1 MWGEKMEI
9 TGISLKNDRL
19 EEVAGI
25 TPEYPFVMHRTDM
38 KKVHI
43 PWHWHE
49 EIEFGF
55 VCTGAVRVTTVNQSY
70 IFRKGE
76 GYFINSNILASME
89 NAEDSPQTIYETFL
103 FHPIFLSG
111 HFRSVF
117 ETRYVQ
123 PVIRD
128 RRFDIIELRGE
139 SSPQKKI
146 LTMLKKGSS
155 IQEEA
160 DCEFKIRNLFS
171 DIWLELIKEIRIL
184 EKQHVPVRAMEQ
196 DRIQTML
203 SFIQNHYN
211 KHITLSDIAASAA
224 VSERECTRCFKASIS
239 RTPFEYLTD
248 YRVETAKKLLS
259 NTDDP
264 IIDIALSC
272 GFSNGAYFSK
282 VFKDQ
287 CGTTPGSFR
296 RSVRSITK

>member
-9 TGISLKNDRL
+9 TGISLKNDQL

-155 IQEEA
+155 IQEES

-184 EKQHVPVRAMEQ
+184 EKQHVPVRTMEQ

-211 KHITLSDIAASAA
+211 EHITLSDIASSAA